1 MRSETADV
9 CGTVMCDDDCVSLPL
24 FSLVSLRLVARSL
37 LGSLGSLGVG
47 VQRSGCAIWA
57 SRVSN
62 GKREAFGRPV
72 IESALYLNKAGA
84 VHRA

>member
-1 MRSETADV
+1 MGFAIADV
-9 CGTVMCDDDCVSLPL
+9 CGTVMCVEDVTSLPFFWRL
-24 FSLVSLRLVARSL
+24 AFSSFWERSL

-62 GKREAFGRPV
+62 GKREAFGRPANGR
-72 IESALYLNKAGA
+72 IYQHHSLLC
-84 VHRA
+84 R